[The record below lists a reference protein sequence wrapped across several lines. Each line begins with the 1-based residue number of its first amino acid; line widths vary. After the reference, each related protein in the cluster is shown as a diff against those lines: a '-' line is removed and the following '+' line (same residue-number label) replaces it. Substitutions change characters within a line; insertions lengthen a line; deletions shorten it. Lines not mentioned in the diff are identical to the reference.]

1 MTDFELIQI
10 ITGTVG
16 TLCFSV
22 LFNVRGRRLLFAT
35 LAGLISWSIYLLFN
49 HLTHSEVLSC
59 FISAALITVYC
70 EVMARVIK
78 TPTST
83 FIVPSLIPLIPGASL
98 YRTMCTAFVGDV
110 GGVADM
116 AVYTLKLAAAL
127 ALGVIVSSAAA
138 KIFFPLYYKLK
149 VKISKTK

>member
-1 MTDFELIQI
+1 MTRIELIQI

-16 TLCFSV
+16 TLGFSM
-22 LFNVRGRRLLFAT
+22 LFNVRGRRLVFAT
-35 LAGLISWSIYLLFN
+35 VAGLISWSIYILFN
-49 HLTHSEVLSC
+49 RLTHSEVLSY

-98 YRTMCTAFVGDV
+98 YRTMCTAFVGDTA
-110 GGVADM
+110 GVTDM

-127 ALGVIVSSAAA
+127 ALGVIVASASA
-138 KIFFPLYYKLK
+138 KIVFPLYYKLK
-149 VKISKTK
+149 VQLSKTK